1 MIGSREISIRIGS
14 CAALCAGL
22 LAAFTPQH
30 AFAADCPGHPDALGT
45 SRTLVVDPRAHPRI
59 GTMQYPETLPLADH
73 EVVLTFD
80 DGPVPKNSNQILKI
94 LADQCIKATFFTI
107 GAQARANPEGV
118 RKLEAAGHTV
128 ANHSQNHPLTFEKMP
143 IEKARPEIED
153 GIASVTA
160 AASNPA
166 DVAPFFRIPGL
177 LRAEAVENYLGSRG
191 IQVWSADFL
200 ADDWRH
206 ISSDRVYQLAIQRLE
221 QKGKGI
227 LLLHDIQARTVA
239 ALPRILNEMK
249 ARGYRIVHVVPA
261 TPDRPATP
269 TDPSQWQLHPPSESV
284 PIARWPK
291 VPNFALAEAA
301 MLPAPVLSDFDAP
314 AGSLLLSEG
323 TFDRVRLP
331 RKRETSWPVET
342 GLIPKTMA
350 MLPVPA
356 ESLFQIPPD
365 ARAAFEPPRR
375 HVVVDVE
382 SERRSQRA
390 ADREHHAGKR
400 SGRSRTDARVAHTAS
415 GTAKPESG
423 KPARRGVRVASLK
436 KRKT

>member
-1 MIGSREISIRIGS
+1 
-14 CAALCAGL
+14 
-22 LAAFTPQH
+22 
-30 AFAADCPGHPDALGT
+30 
-45 SRTLVVDPRAHPRI
+45 
-59 GTMQYPETLPLADH
+59 MQYPETLPLADH

-80 DGPVPKNSNQILKI
+80 DGPVPKNSNQVLRI
-94 LADQCIKATFFTI
+94 LADQCVKATFFTI
-107 GAQARANPEGV
+107 GEQARANPEGV

-128 ANHSQNHPLTFEKMP
+128 ATHSQTHPLTFEKMP

-160 AASNPA
+160 VASNPA

-177 LRAEAVENYLGSRG
+177 LRADAVENYLASRG

-206 ISSDRVYQLAIQRLE
+206 ISSDRVYQLAMQRLE
-221 QKGKGI
+221 ATGKGI

-261 TPDRPATP
+261 TADRPATP

-284 PIARWPK
+284 PIAHWPK
-291 VPNFALAEAA
+291 VPNFAPAEAAA

-314 AGSLLLSEG
+314 ADSLLLSQG
-323 TFDRVRLP
+323 TFDRVRLA
-331 RKRETSWPVET
+331 RKREVSWPVET
-342 GLIPKTMA
+342 EPTANTIA
-350 MLPVPA
+350 MLPAPA

-365 ARAAFEPPRR
+365 ARAAFEPPPPR
-375 HVVVDVE
+375 HVAADAKG
-382 SERRSQRA
+382 SER
-390 ADREHHAGKR
+390 HAGKR
-400 SGRSRTDARVAHTAS
+400 GGSSNARHGGHVAHAAS
-415 GTAKPESG
+415 GAARNGERTG
-423 KPARRGVRVASLK
+423 KAARRPVHVASLK
-436 KRKT
+436 KRKI